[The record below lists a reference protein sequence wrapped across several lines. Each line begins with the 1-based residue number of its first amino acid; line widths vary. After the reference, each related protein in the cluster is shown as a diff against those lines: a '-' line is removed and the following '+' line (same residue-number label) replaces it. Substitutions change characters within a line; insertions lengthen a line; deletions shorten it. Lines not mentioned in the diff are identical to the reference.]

1 MPRLLNPAHV
11 VEWNTDKRYLAELA
25 QAGVPVVPTTWIS
38 VASNAKLP
46 ENGEYVLKPSV
57 GAGSLD
63 ADRFDLDDAAARAR
77 AIDHVN
83 RLLARGQTVMIQ
95 PFAAAIET
103 LGETGVILIE
113 GEFSHAI
120 RKGPML
126 GPRTLDEV
134 DGLYREETIEG
145 RTASSDELE
154 LARAAVEAAGRI
166 LELDEPLLYARI
178 DMVPAEDGRPMVME
192 LELTEPSLFMTSTPG
207 SERRFASAVADRAK
221 KRGRARAP
229 ARRARPQQERVV
241 S

>member
-1 MPRLLNPAHV
+1 
-11 VEWNTDKRYLAELA
+11 
-25 QAGVPVVPTTWIS
+25 VPVVPTSWI
-38 VASNAKLP
+38 ADAENAQLP
-46 ENGEYVLKPSV
+46 ESGEFVLKPSV

-63 ADRFDLDDAAARAR
+63 ADRFKLEDPAARTR

-103 LGETGVILIE
+103 VGETGVILIE
-113 GEFSHAI
+113 TEFSHAI

-126 GPRTLDEV
+126 GPRTLKEV
-134 DGLYREETIEG
+134 DDLYREETIEG
-145 RTASSDELE
+145 RTATKDELV
-154 LARAAVEAAGRI
+154 LAYAAVDAASRI
-166 LELDEPLLYARI
+166 LDLDEPLLYARI
-178 DMVPAEDGRPMVME
+178 DMVPADDGRPMVME
-192 LELTEPSLFMTSTPG
+192 LELTEPSLFMASTPG
-207 SERRFASAVADRAK
+207 SEARFSSAVADRAK